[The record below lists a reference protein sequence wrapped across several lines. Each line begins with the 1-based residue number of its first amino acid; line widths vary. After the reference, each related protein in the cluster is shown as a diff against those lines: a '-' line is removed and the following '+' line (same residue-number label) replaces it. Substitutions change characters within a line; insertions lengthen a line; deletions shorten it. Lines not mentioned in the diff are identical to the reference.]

1 MAEAYITEMTRT
13 IEFLEVHEG
22 LIKKFLSIDDAK
34 FTLNN
39 KFISS
44 SLLASVRRHRGVIKK
59 DDDPE
64 KSLECSTLDRVIVV
78 TLKVAELE
86 QRMQVAEA
94 ELKSKVAAFE
104 ERRR

>member
-1 MAEAYITEMTRT
+1 MAEAYISEITRT

-22 LIKKFLSIDDAK
+22 LIKKLLSIDDAK

-44 SLLASVRRHRGVIKK
+44 SLLASLRRHRGVVKK

-64 KSLECSTLDRVIVV
+64 KSLECSTLDRLIVL
-78 TLKVAELE
+78 TSKVAELE
-86 QRMQVAEA
+86 KRMQVAEA
-94 ELKSKVAAFE
+94 ELRSKVVAFE
-104 ERRR
+104 ESRR